1 MFAKISQ
8 CTAFEAWSTCILK
21 ATNARKNAES
31 TERLKK
37 IITCFYDQLETL
49 LGF

>member
-31 TERLKK
+31 TETEENNHLH
-37 IITCFYDQLETL
+37 L
-49 LGF
+49 